1 MNDEKRRVNAYIT
14 NELYTRVIQSG
25 YGITDAIIQGL
36 ECLMSH
42 HGEVKTPGNE
52 DIVELQERLIKE
64 LQDHVNKMQESTD
77 PLELGKLRIKSE
89 ELEKHNET
97 LKKELE
103 NASQREQDLKS
114 MHNNYMMQMQTL
126 INQKSIEAP
135 GTQKC
140 WWKFW

>member
-1 MNDEKRRVNAYIT
+1 MNEEKRRVNAYIT

-42 HGEVKTPGNE
+42 QGEIKSEGNE
-52 DIVELQERLIKE
+52 NILELQEALITE
-64 LQDHVNKMQESTD
+64 LQDRIKDMQEVMD
-77 PLELGKLRIKSE
+77 PQELGQLRIKYE
-89 ELEKHNET
+89 ELEKHNKT

-126 INQKSIEAP
+126 INQKAIVAP
-135 GTQKC
+135 GAKKP
-140 WWKFW
+140 WWRFW